1 IQRAC
6 VSDEEAT
13 MKVTVTFGQTGV
25 VVPCK
30 EGWTVRDLIQQ
41 ATQRYRKLLE
51 QEGDFLVRTHHV
63 EYCDG
68 GILDPDDILS
78 DLVED
83 KDKVLQ
89 KWPYGD
95 QGKRVY
101 VCDMGRQGSI
111 KKNKI
116 ITRGVGR
123 SQSSFFDPKLM
134 AVYEEQEAQQ
144 RGEANS
150 NLAPSPELYQ
160 SELSVFQPIEGGE
173 IEVNSSALKSNTP
186 LLVRSSS
193 DSALS
198 PQPPEP
204 EPSPSEDTAVM
215 AASPAVERP
224 AGVERAQGKHTFSGR
239 CYFILTRT
247 VEILGE
253 DSPLGIHVV
262 PYSSSLS
269 GRSLGLYIRGVEEES
284 RSRKEGLFQED
295 ECIVKIN
302 HTDLMD
308 KTFSQAQELFRQAM
322 RSPMVRL
329 EVVPSSNRERYEKCL
344 IGQLFGTSAGPDSS
358 PRITKTKEPPPPVKA
373 KPVFK
378 PSEMRFAEE
387 AAPTEAVTPK
397 GRSESPLLKKSPG
410 LSSLVA
416 SKRGGRRL
424 RIDLK
429 KGSEGLGFTV
439 VTRDSSVH
447 GPGPIL
453 VKNILPRGAA
463 VKDGRLQ
470 SGDRILEVNGVDIT
484 GVGQEE
490 LVCMLRST
498 RQGESVSLVVL
509 RQEDMFLP
517 REMKDE
523 VSRVAPF
530 VSENGKEQLMF
541 EVPLNDTGSAGLGI
555 SLKGNKSRE
564 TGEDLGIFIKS
575 IIHGGAAY
583 KDGRLHVNDQLV
595 AVNGESLLGRSN
607 HVAMET
613 LRRSMSQ
620 EGNVRGTIQLVVLRA
635 PKDQHGASPN
645 RSFDSS
651 SGQTGLVSQ
660 TNGPIHPH
668 MVNNSLYASNGEES
682 PYLFLDDSKNSG
694 PPVPLIVHHRLT
706 GFLILSFSDQWELFS
721 HGRRRGRGAVRTRNR
736 VQQLYPA
743 LLSTGKGKLSHLYP
757 GTAPVSLPGPKPAS
771 VPARQSLQKHG
782 PGYDSEPAAHWWGD
796 FSLCLLRMVAACIFS
811 SRNANI
817 PSDAWLLHRQH
828 APQSH
833 TQTDHMH
840 CTLYNHTHTLTA
852 TVADEGNVGSLVVN
866 TAAPSTP
873 IELGP
878 TLGLKKSSSLESLQT
893 AMSEV
898 SRKNE
903 FLPFHRP
910 RQNMVR
916 GRGCNESFRAA
927 IDKSYDGPP
936 EDDDDDG
943 SEPSSGRDTPA
954 SSSSRQ
960 GAGDRTEEKGKKDK
974 KKKAKTKKKEKNK
987 GKGKEKEKKKAE
999 EPEET
1004 EKKSKKIGFGLLRFG
1019 KKKEEKKEAKAA
1031 LQRQKSDI
1039 LSDHELERMK
1049 DERERI
1055 EAAHPELRDQRPRDQ
1070 QGGGGGSTYPDV
1082 EDDDADP
1089 NYARIQSFRDRDIGS
1104 MPQPLSQAPPYSTIQ
1119 HAHART
1125 PSPQSPSAF
1134 PGHGSHGNDPGAI
1147 PDDDHIDRLYAK
1159 VNKPKA
1165 AGTASP
1171 PVSAT
1176 ANDSVDRIQQLRRE
1190 YQQARRE
1197 GMVPPYEE
1205 LDPRRRGHEND
1216 AHRQMPGRATDHRSA
1231 PRYEEVE
1238 RQYAS
1243 LPRRGPLDPADYPMQ
1258 PWSGHYPGPPQV
1270 PQGYPQSPSY
1280 PNPNSQSGLPYSGYP
1295 PGQPYSR
1302 SGDPRGIDP
1311 GYYPH
1316 PSSQQR
1322 GPLRQDVPPSPT
1334 PPLRGLRYDTMTRGM
1349 GGGAYRHLVEP
1360 SPDQY
1365 GYTAEGRK
1373 TATATP
1379 NQPKTEECH
1388 DCSCVDQSGPEMK
1401 LSRMLTAFCVVQLLC
1416 CQCSYE
1422 IELRPLNGV
1431 I

>member
-1 IQRAC
+1 MMPERLHPSLQSSA
-6 VSDEEAT
+6 
-13 MKVTVTFGQTGV
+13 KVTVTFGQTGV

-30 EGWTVRDLIQQ
+30 EGWTVRDLILQ

-83 KDKVLQ
+83 KDK
-89 KWPYGD
+89 
-95 QGKRVY
+95 
-101 VCDMGRQGSI
+101 
-111 KKNKI
+111 
-116 ITRGVGR
+116 
-123 SQSSFFDPKLM
+123 LM

-144 RGEANS
+144 RGVANTS
-150 NLAPSPELYQ
+150 LAPSPDLYQ
-160 SELSVFQPIEGGE
+160 SELSVFQPIAGGE
-173 IEVNSSALKSNTP
+173 IEVNSSVLKSNTP

-193 DSALS
+193 DSALG
-198 PQPPEP
+198 PQPSETD
-204 EPSPSEDTAVM
+204 PSLNEDTAVM

-224 AGVERAQGKHTFSGR
+224 AGVDRSQGKHAFSGS
-239 CYFILTRT
+239 LTRT

-302 HTDLMD
+302 NTDLMD
-308 KTFSQAQELFRQAM
+308 KTFSKAQEVFRQAM
-322 RSPMVRL
+322 RTPVVRL
-329 EVVPSSNRERYEKCL
+329 EVVPSSNRECYEKSL
-344 IGQLFGTSAGPDSS
+344 IGQLFGNSAGPDSS
-358 PRITKTKEPPPPVKA
+358 PRTAKTKEPPPPVKA

-378 PSEMRFAEE
+378 PSENLATRLAEE
-387 AAPTEAVTPK
+387 AATMEAATPK
-397 GRSESPLLKKSPG
+397 GRSESPLLKKSPA

-416 SKRGGRRL
+416 NKRGGRRL

-498 RQGESVSLVVL
+498 RQGESVCLVVL
-509 RQEDMFLP
+509 RPEDMFLP

-523 VSRVAPF
+523 LSRVPGF

-564 TGEDLGIFIKS
+564 TGEDMGIFIKS

-583 KDGRLHVNDQLV
+583 KDGRLRVNDQLV

-635 PKDQHGASPN
+635 PKDQHGVSPN

-651 SGQTGLVSQ
+651 SGLSGLMSPVNGQTD
-660 TNGPIHPH
+660 GPVHPPI
-668 MVNNSLYASNGEES
+668 VNNSLYASNVTNGSYSHRDEEDEGE
-682 PYLFLDDSKNSG
+682 
-694 PPVPLIVHHRLT
+694 
-706 GFLILSFSDQWELFS
+706 
-721 HGRRRGRGAVRTRNR
+721 
-736 VQQLYPA
+736 LYGHE
-743 LLSTGKGKLSHLYP
+743 T
-757 GTAPVSLPGPKPAS
+757 
-771 VPARQSLQKHG
+771 
-782 PGYDSEPAAHWWGD
+782 E
-796 FSLCLLRMVAACIFS
+796 FS
-811 SRNANI
+811 SSA
-817 PSDAWLLHRQH
+817 QH
-828 APQSH
+828 SYLQERENPHTSSPAQPQSPAQGQNQRQFQH
-833 TQTDHMH
+833 VKASKSMDLGTTQNQQH
-840 CTLYNHTHTLTA
+840 
-852 TVADEGNVGSLVVN
+852 TVADESNIGSLVRN

-873 IELGP
+873 VELGP

-898 SRKNE
+898 NRKNE

-960 GAGDRTEEKGKKDK
+960 GAGDRIEEKGKKDK

-1004 EKKSKKIGFGLLRFG
+1004 EKKSKKKGFGLLRFG

-1031 LQRQKSDI
+1031 LQRQKSDL

-1055 EAAHPELRDQRPRDQ
+1055 EAGHPELREHRSRD
-1070 QGGGGGSTYPDV
+1070 GGGGSAYPDV

-1089 NYARIQSFRDRDIGS
+1089 NYARIQSFRDRDMGS
-1104 MPQPLSQAPPYSTIQ
+1104 MPQPPSQSPPYSTIQ

-1125 PSPQSPSAF
+1125 PSPQGPSAF
-1134 PGHGSHGNDPGAI
+1134 PGHGNHGNEPVAI
-1147 PDDDHIDRLYAK
+1147 PDDDPLDRLYAK
-1159 VNKPKA
+1159 VNKPRG
-1165 AGTASP
+1165 AGATSP

-1176 ANDSVDRIQQLRRE
+1176 ATESVDRIQQLRRE

-1216 AHRQMPGRATDHRSA
+1216 THRMPGRGTDHRLA

-1243 LPRRGPLDPADYPMQ
+1243 LPRRGPLDPSDYPIQ
-1258 PWSGHYPGPPQV
+1258 PWSGHYPGPPQA

-1280 PNPNSQSGLPYSGYP
+1280 ANPNSQSGPPYSGYP
-1295 PGQPYSR
+1295 PGQPYAR
-1302 SGDPRGIDP
+1302 PGDHRGVDP

-1334 PPLRGLRYDTMTRGM
+1334 PPLRGLRYDTMTRGT
-1349 GGGAYRHLVEP
+1349 GGGGYRHLVDP

-1365 GYTAEGRK
+1365 GYTGEGGRQQQQHQTNPRQK
-1373 TATATP
+1373 NAMTAA
-1379 NQPKTEECH
+1379 
-1388 DCSCVDQSGPEMK
+1388 V
-1401 LSRMLTAFCVVQLLC
+1401 
-1416 CQCSYE
+1416 
-1422 IELRPLNGV
+1422 
-1431 I
+1431 

>member
-1 IQRAC
+1 
-6 VSDEEAT
+6 

-83 KDKVLQ
+83 KDK
-89 KWPYGD
+89 
-95 QGKRVY
+95 
-101 VCDMGRQGSI
+101 
-111 KKNKI
+111 
-116 ITRGVGR
+116 
-123 SQSSFFDPKLM
+123 LM

-144 RGEANS
+144 RGVANTS
-150 NLAPSPELYQ
+150 LAPSPDLYQ
-160 SELSVFQPIEGGE
+160 SELSVFQPITGGE

-193 DSALS
+193 DSALG
-198 PQPPEP
+198 PQPTET
-204 EPSPSEDTAVM
+204 EPSLNEDTAVM
-215 AASPAVERP
+215 AASPAVARP
-224 AGVERAQGKHTFSGR
+224 AGVDLTQIKHTFAGS
-239 CYFILTRT
+239 LTRT
-247 VEILGE
+247 VEIVGE

-262 PYSSSLS
+262 PYCSSLS
-269 GRSLGLYIRGVEEES
+269 GRALGLYIRGVEEES

-295 ECIVKIN
+295 ECIVMIN
-302 HTDLMD
+302 NTDLMD
-308 KTFSQAQELFRQAM
+308 KTFSQAQEVFRQAM
-322 RSPMVRL
+322 RSPLVRL
-329 EVVPSSNRERYEKCL
+329 EVVPSSNRERYEKSL
-344 IGQLFGTSAGPDSS
+344 IGQLFGNVAGPDSS
-358 PRITKTKEPPPPVKA
+358 PRVAKSKEPPPPVKA

-378 PSEMRFAEE
+378 PSENPATRLAEDAVSVE
-387 AAPTEAVTPK
+387 AAASTPK

-416 SKRGGRRL
+416 NKRGGRRL

-498 RQGESVSLVVL
+498 RQGESVCLVVL

-523 VSRVAPF
+523 VPRGPVF

-541 EVPLNDTGSAGLGI
+541 EVPLNDSGSAGLGI

-583 KDGRLHVNDQLV
+583 KDGRLRVNDQLV
-595 AVNGESLLGRSN
+595 AVNGESLVGCSN

-620 EGNVRGTIQLVVLRA
+620 EGNVRGMIQLVVLRIL
-635 PKDQHGASPN
+635 KDQHGVSPN
-645 RSFDSS
+645 RSFDGSS
-651 SGQTGLVSQ
+651 GLSGMGSPVNGQTGLVGQ
-660 TNGPIHPH
+660 TNGPMHPP
-668 MVNNSLYASNGEES
+668 MVNNNLYAFNVTNGSYSHMDEEE
-682 PYLFLDDSKNSG
+682 DG
-694 PPVPLIVHHRLT
+694 
-706 GFLILSFSDQWELFS
+706 ELYG
-721 HGRRRGRGAVRTRNR
+721 HEA
-736 VQQLYPA
+736 
-743 LLSTGKGKLSHLYP
+743 
-757 GTAPVSLPGPKPAS
+757 
-771 VPARQSLQKHG
+771 
-782 PGYDSEPAAHWWGD
+782 D
-796 FSLCLLRMVAACIFS
+796 FSS
-811 SRNANI
+811 ST
-817 PSDAWLLHRQH
+817 QH
-828 APQSH
+828 SYLQERETSHTSNPAQPQSP
-833 TQTDHMH
+833 TQSQSQNQRQFQHVKASKSMDLGTTQNQQH
-840 CTLYNHTHTLTA
+840 
-852 TVADEGNVGSLVVN
+852 TVADESNVGSLAGT

-873 IELGP
+873 VELGP

-898 SRKNE
+898 NRKNE

-927 IDKSYDGPP
+927 IDKSYDGPA

-943 SEPSSGRDTPA
+943 SELSSGRDTPA
-954 SSSSRQ
+954 SNSSRQ
-960 GAGDRTEEKGKKDK
+960 GAGDRSEEKGKKDK

-987 GKGKEKEKKKAE
+987 GKAKEKEKEKEKKKTE

-1031 LQRQKSDI
+1031 LQRQKSEI

-1055 EAAHPELRDQRPRDQ
+1055 EAGHPELRDVRQ
-1070 QGGGGGSTYPDV
+1070 QVGSGGGGQAYPDV

-1089 NYARIQSFRDRDIGS
+1089 NYARIQSFRDRNMPS
-1104 MPQPLSQAPPYSTIQ
+1104 MPQSPPYSTIQ

-1125 PSPQSPSAF
+1125 PSPQGPSAF
-1134 PGHGSHGNDPGAI
+1134 PGHANNPTAT
-1147 PDDDHIDRLYAK
+1147 PDDDPLDRLYAK
-1159 VNKPKA
+1159 VNKPRG
-1165 AGTASP
+1165 AGTISP
-1171 PVSAT
+1171 PVPAPP
-1176 ANDSVDRIQQLRRE
+1176 NDSIDRIQQLRRE

-1197 GMVPPYEE
+1197 GIVPPYEE

-1216 AHRQMPGRATDHRSA
+1216 THRMQGRGTDHRMA

-1243 LPRRGPLDPADYPMQ
+1243 LPRRGPMDPADYPMQ
-1258 PWSGHYPGPPQV
+1258 PWSGHYPGPPQP

-1280 PNPNSQSGLPYSGYP
+1280 PNPNPQSGPSYSGYP
-1295 PGQPYSR
+1295 PGQPYAR
-1302 SGDPRGIDP
+1302 PGDPRGVDP

-1334 PPLRGLRYDTMTRGM
+1334 PPLRGLRYDTMTRGA
-1349 GGGAYRHLVEP
+1349 GGGAYRHHVDPGPE
-1360 SPDQY
+1360 QY
-1365 GYTAEGRK
+1365 GYPGEGGRQQQQHQTNPRQKNPMTA
-1373 TATATP
+1373 A
-1379 NQPKTEECH
+1379 
-1388 DCSCVDQSGPEMK
+1388 V
-1401 LSRMLTAFCVVQLLC
+1401 
-1416 CQCSYE
+1416 
-1422 IELRPLNGV
+1422 
-1431 I
+1431 

>member
-1 IQRAC
+1 M
-6 VSDEEAT
+6 

-30 EGWTVRDLIQQ
+30 EGWTVRDLILQ

-83 KDKVLQ
+83 KDK
-89 KWPYGD
+89 
-95 QGKRVY
+95 
-101 VCDMGRQGSI
+101 
-111 KKNKI
+111 
-116 ITRGVGR
+116 
-123 SQSSFFDPKLM
+123 LM

-144 RGEANS
+144 RGVANTR
-150 NLAPSPELYQ
+150 LAPSPDLYQ
-160 SELSVFQPIEGGE
+160 SELSVFQPIAGGE
-173 IEVNSSALKSNTP
+173 IEVTSSALKSNTP

-193 DSALS
+193 ESALS
-198 PQPPEP
+198 PQPTET
-204 EPSPSEDTAVM
+204 EASLNKDAAGM

-224 AGVERAQGKHTFSGR
+224 AGVDRSQGKHTYNSS
-239 CYFILTRT
+239 LTRT

-253 DSPLGIHVV
+253 ESPLGIHVV

-269 GRSLGLYIRGVEEES
+269 GRSLGLFIRGVEEES

-295 ECIVKIN
+295 ECIVRIN
-302 HTDLMD
+302 STDLMD
-308 KTFSQAQELFRQAM
+308 KTFSQAQEVFRQAM
-322 RSPMVRL
+322 RSPVVRL
-329 EVVPSSNRERYEKCL
+329 EVVPAANRERYEKSL
-344 IGQLFGTSAGPDSS
+344 IGQLFGSSAGPDSS

-378 PSEMRFAEE
+378 PSENPALRLAEE
-387 AAPTEAVTPK
+387 ASSAEVSVSTPK
-397 GRSESPLLKKSPG
+397 GRSESPLLKKSPA
-410 LSSLVA
+410 LSSLVTN
-416 SKRGGRRL
+416 KKGGRRL

-453 VKNILPRGAA
+453 VKNILARGAA

-498 RQGESVSLVVL
+498 RQGESVCLVVL

-517 REMKDE
+517 REMKEDL
-523 VSRVAPF
+523 SRVTGF
-530 VSENGKEQLMF
+530 VSESGKEQLMF

-583 KDGRLHVNDQLV
+583 KDGRLRVNDQMV

-635 PKDQHGASPN
+635 QKDQHGASPN
-645 RSFDSS
+645 RSFDGS
-651 SGQTGLVSQ
+651 SGVSGLVGPVNGQ
-660 TNGPIHPH
+660 TNGPMPSH
-668 MVNNSLYASNGEES
+668 MVNNSLYASNVTNGSYSYMDEEEEGE
-682 PYLFLDDSKNSG
+682 
-694 PPVPLIVHHRLT
+694 
-706 GFLILSFSDQWELFS
+706 
-721 HGRRRGRGAVRTRNR
+721 
-736 VQQLYPA
+736 LYGHE
-743 LLSTGKGKLSHLYP
+743 T
-757 GTAPVSLPGPKPAS
+757 
-771 VPARQSLQKHG
+771 
-782 PGYDSEPAAHWWGD
+782 E
-796 FSLCLLRMVAACIFS
+796 FS
-811 SRNANI
+811 SSN
-817 PSDAWLLHRQH
+817 QH
-828 APQSH
+828 SYLQERDNSHTSSPAQPQSAAQNQH
-833 TQTDHMH
+833 QRQFQHVKASKSMDLGTTQNQQH
-840 CTLYNHTHTLTA
+840 
-852 TVADEGNVGSLVVN
+852 TVADESNVGSLVGN
-866 TAAPSTP
+866 TAAPLPP

-898 SRKNE
+898 NRKNE
-903 FLPFHRP
+903 LLPFHRP
-910 RQNMVR
+910 RPNMVR

-943 SEPSSGRDTPA
+943 SELSSGRDTPA

-960 GAGDRTEEKGKKDK
+960 GVGDRIEDKGKKDK
-974 KKKAKTKKKEKNK
+974 KKKPKTKKKEKNNK
-987 GKGKEKEKKKAE
+987 GKAKEKEKKKAE

-1004 EKKSKKIGFGLLRFG
+1004 EKKSKKIGFSLLRFG

-1031 LQRQKSDI
+1031 LQRQKSDV
-1039 LSDHELERMK
+1039 LSDHEFERIR

-1055 EAAHPELRDQRPRDQ
+1055 EAGHPELREQRANNQ
-1070 QGGGGGSTYPDV
+1070 QSGGGGGSAYPDV

-1089 NYARIQSFRDRDIGS
+1089 NYARIQSFRDRDMAA
-1104 MPQPLSQAPPYSTIQ
+1104 MPQPPSQSPAYGAVQ
-1119 HAHART
+1119 HGHAGT
-1125 PSPQSPSAF
+1125 PSPQGPPAF
-1134 PGHGSHGNDPGAI
+1134 TGHGNHANDPGGM
-1147 PDDDHIDRLYAK
+1147 PDDDPLDRLYAK
-1159 VNKPKA
+1159 VNKPRGA
-1165 AGTASP
+1165 VTTSP

-1205 LDPRRRGHEND
+1205 LDPRRRAHENE
-1216 AHRQMPGRATDHRSA
+1216 AHRMPGRGTDHRLA

-1258 PWSGHYPGPPQV
+1258 PWSGHYPGPPQG

-1280 PNPNSQSGLPYSGYP
+1280 PNPNPQPAPSYSGYP
-1295 PGQPYSR
+1295 PGQPYAR
-1302 SGDPRGIDP
+1302 PGDPRAIDP

-1334 PPLRGLRYDTMTRGM
+1334 PPLRGMRYDTMTRGTA
-1349 GGGAYRHLVEP
+1349 GGGYRHLVDP
-1360 SPDQY
+1360 SSDQY
-1365 GYTAEGRK
+1365 GYTGEGGRQQHQTNPRQK
-1373 TATATP
+1373 NAMTAA
-1379 NQPKTEECH
+1379 
-1388 DCSCVDQSGPEMK
+1388 V
-1401 LSRMLTAFCVVQLLC
+1401 
-1416 CQCSYE
+1416 
-1422 IELRPLNGV
+1422 
-1431 I
+1431 

>member
-1 IQRAC
+1 
-6 VSDEEAT
+6 

-83 KDKVLQ
+83 KDK
-89 KWPYGD
+89 
-95 QGKRVY
+95 
-101 VCDMGRQGSI
+101 
-111 KKNKI
+111 
-116 ITRGVGR
+116 
-123 SQSSFFDPKLM
+123 LM

-144 RGEANS
+144 RGAANTS
-150 NLAPSPELYQ
+150 LTPSPDLYQ
-160 SELSVFQPIEGGE
+160 SELSVFQPIAGGE

-198 PQPPEP
+198 PQPTDP
-204 EPSPSEDTAVM
+204 EPSFNEDSAMM

-224 AGVERAQGKHTFSGR
+224 AGVERPQGKHTFTDS
-239 CYFILTRT
+239 LTRI
-247 VEILGE
+247 VEIIGE

-284 RSRKEGLFQED
+284 RSRKEGLFQEE

-302 HTDLMD
+302 NTDLMD
-308 KTFSQAQELFRQAM
+308 KTFSQSQEVFRQAM
-322 RSPMVRL
+322 RSPVVSL
-329 EVVPSSNRERYEKCL
+329 EVVPTSNRERYEKSL
-344 IGQLFGTSAGPDSS
+344 IGQLFGNSAGPDSS
-358 PRITKTKEPPPPVKA
+358 PRVAKTKEPPPPVKA

-378 PSEMRFAEE
+378 PPESASPRLADE
-387 AAPTEAVTPK
+387 AAMLEANMPK
-397 GRSESPLLKKSPG
+397 GRSDSPLFKKSPA
-410 LSSLVA
+410 LSSLVTN
-416 SKRGGRRL
+416 KRGGRRL

-498 RQGESVSLVVL
+498 RQGESVCLVVL

-517 REMKDE
+517 REMRDE
-523 VSRVAPF
+523 VSRMPGF
-530 VSENGKEQLMF
+530 VPENGKEQLMF
-541 EVPLNDTGSAGLGI
+541 EVPLNDSGSAGLGI

-583 KDGRLHVNDQLV
+583 KDGRLCVNDQLV

-635 PKDQHGASPN
+635 VKDQHGASPN

-651 SGQTGLVSQ
+651 SGLPGLGSPENGPSGMLSH
-660 TNGPIHPH
+660 TNGHVNPP
-668 MVNNSLYASNGEES
+668 MMNNSLYASSVTNGSYSHMDEDEDGELYGHEPEYS
-682 PYLFLDDSKNSG
+682 SSIQHSYLQERENSHNSCTAQPQFPTQSQNQNQRQFQHVKASKSMD
-694 PPVPLIVHHRLT
+694 L
-706 GFLILSFSDQWELFS
+706 
-721 HGRRRGRGAVRTRNR
+721 
-736 VQQLYPA
+736 
-743 LLSTGKGKLSHLYP
+743 
-757 GTAPVSLPGPKPAS
+757 
-771 VPARQSLQKHG
+771 
-782 PGYDSEPAAHWWGD
+782 
-796 FSLCLLRMVAACIFS
+796 
-811 SRNANI
+811 
-817 PSDAWLLHRQH
+817 
-828 APQSH
+828 
-833 TQTDHMH
+833 
-840 CTLYNHTHTLTA
+840 
-852 TVADEGNVGSLVVN
+852 VADESNVGALAGSP
-866 TAAPSTP
+866 AAPSTP
-873 IELGP
+873 VELGP

-893 AMSEV
+893 AMEV
-898 SRKNE
+898 NKKNDY
-903 FLPFHRP
+903 LPFHRP

-927 IDKSYDGPP
+927 IDKSYDGPA
-936 EDDDDDG
+936 EDDDDDD
-943 SEPSSGRDTPA
+943 SEQSSGRDTPA
-954 SSSSRQ
+954 SGSSRQ
-960 GAGDRTEEKGKKDK
+960 GVGDRAEEKGKKDK
-974 KKKAKTKKKEKNK
+974 KKKAKTKKKEKSK
-987 GKGKEKEKKKAE
+987 GKGKEKEKEKKKAV

-1019 KKKEEKKEAKAA
+1019 KKKDEKKETKAA

-1039 LSDHELERMK
+1039 LSDREFERMK
-1049 DERERI
+1049 EERERI
-1055 EAAHPELRDQRPRDQ
+1055 EAGHPELREPRSKDQHLGS
-1070 QGGGGGSTYPDV
+1070 GGMSFPDV

-1089 NYARIQSFRDRDIGS
+1089 NYARIQTFRDRDVGS
-1104 MPQPLSQAPPYSTIQ
+1104 VPQPLSQSPPYSTIQ
-1119 HAHART
+1119 HAYART
-1125 PSPQSPSAF
+1125 PSPQGPAAF
-1134 PGHGSHGNDPGAI
+1134 AGHGTHGNNPGAV

-1159 VNKPKA
+1159 VNKQRG
-1165 AGTASP
+1165 GTASP
-1171 PVSAT
+1171 PVSAS

-1216 AHRQMPGRATDHRSA
+1216 AHRMPGRGPDPRLA

-1243 LPRRGPLDPADYPMQ
+1243 LPRRGPLDPADHPMQ
-1258 PWSGHYPGPPQV
+1258 PWSGHYPAAPQA
-1270 PQGYPQSPSY
+1270 PQAYPQSPSY
-1280 PNPNSQSGLPYSGYP
+1280 PNPNSGPPYSGYTS
-1295 PGQPYSR
+1295 GQQYARPV
-1302 SGDPRGIDP
+1302 DPRGMDP

-1322 GPLRQDVPPSPT
+1322 GPLRQDVPPSPI
-1334 PPLRGLRYDTMTRGM
+1334 PPLRGLRYDTMTHGS
-1349 GGGAYRHLVEP
+1349 GGGGYR
-1360 SPDQY
+1360 
-1365 GYTAEGRK
+1365 
-1373 TATATP
+1373 
-1379 NQPKTEECH
+1379 
-1388 DCSCVDQSGPEMK
+1388 
-1401 LSRMLTAFCVVQLLC
+1401 
-1416 CQCSYE
+1416 
-1422 IELRPLNGV
+1422 
-1431 I
+1431 

>member
-1 IQRAC
+1 
-6 VSDEEAT
+6 

-83 KDKVLQ
+83 KDK
-89 KWPYGD
+89 
-95 QGKRVY
+95 
-101 VCDMGRQGSI
+101 
-111 KKNKI
+111 
-116 ITRGVGR
+116 
-123 SQSSFFDPKLM
+123 LM

-144 RGEANS
+144 RGVAS
-150 NLAPSPELYQ
+150 TRLAPSPDLYQ
-160 SELSVFQPIEGGE
+160 SELSVFQPIAGGE

-198 PQPPEP
+198 PQPTET
-204 EPSPSEDTAVM
+204 EHSLNEDTAGM
-215 AASPAVERP
+215 TASPAAAAVERP
-224 AGVERAQGKHTFSGR
+224 AGVDRPQGKHTFSGS
-239 CYFILTRT
+239 LTRT
-247 VEILGE
+247 VELLGE

-295 ECIVKIN
+295 ECIVMIN
-302 HTDLMD
+302 NTDLMD
-308 KTFSQAQELFRQAM
+308 KTFSQAQEVFRQAM
-322 RSPMVRL
+322 RSPIVRL
-329 EVVPSSNRERYEKCL
+329 DVVPSCNRERYEKSL
-344 IGQLFGTSAGPDSS
+344 IGQLFGNSAGPDSS

-378 PSEMRFAEE
+378 PSENPTMRLAEE
-387 AAPTEAVTPK
+387 AATVEATVSTPK
-397 GRSESPLLKKSPG
+397 GRSESPLHKKSPA
-410 LSSLVA
+410 LSSLVTNK
-416 SKRGGRRL
+416 SGGRRL

-429 KGSEGLGFTV
+429 KGPEGLGFTV
-439 VTRDSSVH
+439 VTRDASVH

-453 VKNILPRGAA
+453 VKNILARGAA

-498 RQGESVSLVVL
+498 RQGESVCLVVL
-509 RQEDMFLP
+509 RQEDMCLP

-523 VSRVAPF
+523 ISRVTGF
-530 VSENGKEQLMF
+530 VPENGKEQLMF

-583 KDGRLHVNDQLV
+583 KDGRLCVNDQMV

-635 PKDQHGASPN
+635 QKDQHGVSPN

-651 SGQTGLVSQ
+651 SGLSGLVGPVNGQ
-660 TNGPIHPH
+660 TNGSHSP
-668 MVNNSLYASNGEES
+668 MVNNVLYTSNVTNGSYSYMDEEEEGELYGHETEFSSTNQHSYLQERENTHTSSLAQPQS
-682 PYLFLDDSKNSG
+682 PTQNQ
-694 PPVPLIVHHRLT
+694 
-706 GFLILSFSDQWELFS
+706 DQWQFQHVKASKSMDL
-721 HGRRRGRGAVRTRNR
+721 GTTQN
-736 VQQLYPA
+736 QQ
-743 LLSTGKGKLSHLYP
+743 H
-757 GTAPVSLPGPKPAS
+757 
-771 VPARQSLQKHG
+771 
-782 PGYDSEPAAHWWGD
+782 
-796 FSLCLLRMVAACIFS
+796 
-811 SRNANI
+811 
-817 PSDAWLLHRQH
+817 
-828 APQSH
+828 
-833 TQTDHMH
+833 
-840 CTLYNHTHTLTA
+840 
-852 TVADEGNVGSLVVN
+852 TVADESNVRSLVGN

-873 IELGP
+873 VELGP

-898 SRKNE
+898 NRKNE
-903 FLPFHRP
+903 LLPFHRP
-910 RQNMVR
+910 RPNMVR

-943 SEPSSGRDTPA
+943 SEQSSGRDTPA

-960 GAGDRTEEKGKKDK
+960 GVEDRTEEKGKKDK
-974 KKKAKTKKKEKNK
+974 KKKPKTKKKEKNK
-987 GKGKEKEKKKAE
+987 GKIKEKGKKKAE
-999 EPEET
+999 EPEDT
-1004 EKKSKKIGFGLLRFG
+1004 EKKSKKIGFGLL
-1019 KKKEEKKEAKAA
+1019 
-1031 LQRQKSDI
+1031 
-1039 LSDHELERMK
+1039 
-1049 DERERI
+1049 
-1055 EAAHPELRDQRPRDQ
+1055 
-1070 QGGGGGSTYPDV
+1070 
-1082 EDDDADP
+1082 
-1089 NYARIQSFRDRDIGS
+1089 
-1104 MPQPLSQAPPYSTIQ
+1104 
-1119 HAHART
+1119 
-1125 PSPQSPSAF
+1125 
-1134 PGHGSHGNDPGAI
+1134 
-1147 PDDDHIDRLYAK
+1147 
-1159 VNKPKA
+1159 
-1165 AGTASP
+1165 
-1171 PVSAT
+1171 
-1176 ANDSVDRIQQLRRE
+1176 SVDRIQQLRRE

-1197 GMVPPYEE
+1197 GIVPPYEE

-1216 AHRQMPGRATDHRSA
+1216 AHRMPGRGTDHRLA

-1258 PWSGHYPGPPQV
+1258 HWSGHYPGPPQA

-1280 PNPNSQSGLPYSGYP
+1280 PNPNSQSAQSYSSYP
-1295 PGQPYSR
+1295 PGQPYAR
-1302 SGDPRGIDP
+1302 PGDPRSVDP

-1334 PPLRGLRYDTMTRGM
+1334 PPLRGLRYDTLTRGTR
-1349 GGGAYRHLVEP
+1349 GGGYRHLVDP

-1365 GYTAEGRK
+1365 GYTGEGGRQQQQHQTNPRQK
-1373 TATATP
+1373 NAMTAA
-1379 NQPKTEECH
+1379 
-1388 DCSCVDQSGPEMK
+1388 V
-1401 LSRMLTAFCVVQLLC
+1401 
-1416 CQCSYE
+1416 
-1422 IELRPLNGV
+1422 
-1431 I
+1431 

>member
-1 IQRAC
+1 
-6 VSDEEAT
+6 

-83 KDKVLQ
+83 KDK
-89 KWPYGD
+89 
-95 QGKRVY
+95 
-101 VCDMGRQGSI
+101 
-111 KKNKI
+111 
-116 ITRGVGR
+116 
-123 SQSSFFDPKLM
+123 LM

-144 RGEANS
+144 RGVANTR
-150 NLAPSPELYQ
+150 LAPSPDLYQ
-160 SELSVFQPIEGGE
+160 SELAVFQPIAGGE

-198 PQPPEP
+198 PQPTET
-204 EPSPSEDTAVM
+204 EPSLNEDTAGM

-224 AGVERAQGKHTFSGR
+224 AGVDRPQGKHTFNGS
-239 CYFILTRT
+239 LTRT

-284 RSRKEGLFQED
+284 RSRKEGLFEED
-295 ECIVKIN
+295 ECIVMIN
-302 HTDLMD
+302 NTDLMD
-308 KTFSQAQELFRQAM
+308 KTFSQAQEVFRQAM
-322 RSPMVRL
+322 RSPVVRL
-329 EVVPSSNRERYEKCL
+329 EVVPSSNRERFEKSL
-344 IGQLFGTSAGPDSS
+344 IGQLFVNSAGPDSS
-358 PRITKTKEPPPPVKA
+358 PRIAKTKEPPPPVKA

-378 PSEMRFAEE
+378 PSENPALRLADE
-387 AAPTEAVTPK
+387 AAAMEAAVSTPK
-397 GRSESPLLKKSPG
+397 GRSESPLLKKSPA
-410 LSSLVA
+410 LSSLVTN
-416 SKRGGRRL
+416 KRGGRRL

-447 GPGPIL
+447 GHGPIL
-453 VKNILPRGAA
+453 VKNILARGAA

-470 SGDRILEVNGVDIT
+470 SGDRILEVNGVDIK

-498 RQGESVSLVVL
+498 RQGESVCLVVL

-523 VSRVAPF
+523 LYRVTGF
-530 VSENGKEQLMF
+530 VPENGKEQLMY

-583 KDGRLHVNDQLV
+583 KDGRLRVNDQMV

-620 EGNVRGTIQLVVLRA
+620 EGNVRGTIQLVVMRTL
-635 PKDQHGASPN
+635 KDQHGVSPN

-651 SGQTGLVSQ
+651 SGLSGPVGPVNGQ
-660 TNGPIHPH
+660 TNGSIHSP
-668 MVNNSLYASNGEES
+668 MVNNTLYASNVTNGSYSYMDEDEEAELYGHEAEFS
-682 PYLFLDDSKNSG
+682 GSTQHSYLHERENCHTAQPQCPAQNQNQRQFQHVKASKSMDLGTTQN
-694 PPVPLIVHHRLT
+694 
-706 GFLILSFSDQWELFS
+706 
-721 HGRRRGRGAVRTRNR
+721 
-736 VQQLYPA
+736 QQ
-743 LLSTGKGKLSHLYP
+743 H
-757 GTAPVSLPGPKPAS
+757 
-771 VPARQSLQKHG
+771 
-782 PGYDSEPAAHWWGD
+782 
-796 FSLCLLRMVAACIFS
+796 
-811 SRNANI
+811 
-817 PSDAWLLHRQH
+817 
-828 APQSH
+828 
-833 TQTDHMH
+833 
-840 CTLYNHTHTLTA
+840 
-852 TVADEGNVGSLVVN
+852 TVADESNVGSLVGN
-866 TAAPSTP
+866 TAAPSP
-873 IELGP
+873 LVELGP

-898 SRKNE
+898 NRKNE
-903 FLPFHRP
+903 LLPFHRP
-910 RQNMVR
+910 RPNMVR

-943 SEPSSGRDTPA
+943 SEASSGRDTPA

-960 GAGDRTEEKGKKDK
+960 GAGERIEEKGKKDK
-974 KKKAKTKKKEKNK
+974 KKKPKTKKKEKNK
-987 GKGKEKEKKKAE
+987 GKGKEKEKEKKKTE
-999 EPEET
+999 EPEEM

-1031 LQRQKSDI
+1031 LQRQKSDV
-1039 LSDHELERMK
+1039 LSDHEFERMK

-1055 EAAHPELRDQRPRDQ
+1055 EAGHPELRDHRPRDQ
-1070 QGGGGGSTYPDV
+1070 QGGGGGGSAYPDV
-1082 EDDDADP
+1082 EDDDTDP
-1089 NYARIQSFRDRDIGS
+1089 NYARIQSFRDRDVGS
-1104 MPQPLSQAPPYSTIQ
+1104 MPQPQPQPQPPPQSPPYSTIQ
-1119 HAHART
+1119 HA
-1125 PSPQSPSAF
+1125 PSPQGPSAF
-1134 PGHGSHGNDPGAI
+1134 PGHGNHGSDPGAI
-1147 PDDDHIDRLYAK
+1147 PDEDPLDRLYAK
-1159 VNKPKA
+1159 VNKPRG
-1165 AGTASP
+1165 AGTTSP
-1171 PVSAT
+1171 PISAT

-1197 GMVPPYEE
+1197 GIVPPYEE
-1205 LDPRRRGHEND
+1205 LDPRRRGHESD
-1216 AHRQMPGRATDHRSA
+1216 AHRMPGRATDHRLA

-1280 PNPNSQSGLPYSGYP
+1280 PNPNSQSAPSYPNPNSQSAPSYPNPNSQSAPSYPNPNSQSAPSYPNPNSQSAPSYPNPNSQSSPSYPNPNSQSAPSYPNPNSQSAPSYPNPNSQSAPSYSGYP
-1295 PGQPYSR
+1295 PGQPYAR
-1302 SGDPRGIDP
+1302 PVDPRGVDP

-1334 PPLRGLRYDTMTRGM
+1334 PPLRGLRYDTMTRSTA
-1349 GGGAYRHLVEP
+1349 GGGYR
-1360 SPDQY
+1360 
-1365 GYTAEGRK
+1365 
-1373 TATATP
+1373 
-1379 NQPKTEECH
+1379 
-1388 DCSCVDQSGPEMK
+1388 
-1401 LSRMLTAFCVVQLLC
+1401 
-1416 CQCSYE
+1416 
-1422 IELRPLNGV
+1422 
-1431 I
+1431 

>member
-1 IQRAC
+1 
-6 VSDEEAT
+6 
-13 MKVTVTFGQTGV
+13 MKVTVTFGPTGV

-83 KDKVLQ
+83 KDK
-89 KWPYGD
+89 
-95 QGKRVY
+95 
-101 VCDMGRQGSI
+101 
-111 KKNKI
+111 
-116 ITRGVGR
+116 
-123 SQSSFFDPKLM
+123 LM

-144 RGEANS
+144 RGVANTS
-150 NLAPSPELYQ
+150 LTPSPDLHQ
-160 SELSVFQPIEGGE
+160 AELSVFQPITGGE

-198 PQPPEP
+198 PQTTET
-204 EPSPSEDTAVM
+204 EPSFSEGNTGM
-215 AASPAVERP
+215 AAGPAVGRP
-224 AGVERAQGKHTFSGR
+224 AGVDRTQGKHTFNSG
-239 CYFILTRT
+239 LTRM

-262 PYSSSLS
+262 PYCSSLS
-269 GRSLGLYIRGVEEES
+269 GRSLGLFIRGVEEES
-284 RSRKEGLFQED
+284 RSKKEGLFQED

-302 HTDLMD
+302 NTDLMD
-308 KTFSQAQELFRQAM
+308 KTFSQAQDLFRLAM
-322 RSPMVRL
+322 RSPLVCL
-329 EVVPSSNRERYEKCL
+329 EVVPSSNRERYEKSL
-344 IGQLFGTSAGPDSS
+344 IGQLFGSSAGPNSS
-358 PRITKTKEPPPPVKA
+358 PHITKTKEPPPPVKA

-378 PSEMRFAEE
+378 SSANPTTALAEE
-387 AAPTEAVTPK
+387 PASQEGVTTPK
-397 GRSESPLLKKSPG
+397 GRSESPLLRKSPA
-410 LSSLVA
+410 LSHLVA
-416 SKRGGRRL
+416 SKKAGRRL
-424 RIDLK
+424 RISLK

-484 GVGQEE
+484 GVCQEE

-523 VSRVAPF
+523 VSRAPGI
-530 VSENGKEQLMF
+530 VLENGKEQLMF
-541 EVPLNDTGSAGLGI
+541 EVPLNDTGSAGLGV

-583 KDGRLHVNDQLV
+583 KDGRLHINDQLV

-607 HVAMET
+607 HAAMET

-635 PKDQHGASPN
+635 SKDQHEVSPN

-651 SGQTGLVSQ
+651 SGLLGVMSPLKGQTGLVSQ
-660 TNGPIHPH
+660 ADSIHPPLVANAIYAPSVTNGSYSH
-668 MVNNSLYASNGEES
+668 MEEEEEEGLCGHDTETSIFNQHSNLQEREHCRKS
-682 PYLFLDDSKNSG
+682 C
-694 PPVPLIVHHRLT
+694 
-706 GFLILSFSDQWELFS
+706 
-721 HGRRRGRGAVRTRNR
+721 
-736 VQQLYPA
+736 PA
-743 LLSTGKGKLSHLYP
+743 QP
-757 GTAPVSLPGPKPAS
+757 
-771 VPARQSLQKHG
+771 QSLSQNQNQ
-782 PGYDSEPAAHWWGD
+782 WQ
-796 FSLCLLRMVAACIFS
+796 V
-811 SRNANI
+811 
-817 PSDAWLLHRQH
+817 QH
-828 APQSH
+828 IKASKSMDLGTTQSQH
-833 TQTDHMH
+833 P
-840 CTLYNHTHTLTA
+840 N
-852 TVADEGNVGSLVVN
+852 VADESNVGSLDGD
-866 TAAPSTP
+866 TAATSTP
-873 IELGP
+873 VELGP

-898 SRKNE
+898 NRKSE
-903 FLPFHRP
+903 LLPFHRP
-910 RQNMVR
+910 RPNMVR

-927 IDKSYDGPP
+927 IDKSYDGPAE
-936 EDDDDDG
+936 EDDDEG

-960 GAGDRTEEKGKKDK
+960 GVGDQTEEKGKKDK
-974 KKKAKTKKKEKNK
+974 KKKAKYKKKEKSK
-987 GKGKEKEKKKAE
+987 VKVKEREKKKAE

-1019 KKKEEKKEAKAA
+1019 KKKEDKKDAKAA

-1049 DERERI
+1049 LERERI
-1055 EAAHPELRDQRPRDQ
+1055 EAGHPELRDQLARDQ
-1070 QGGGGGSTYPDV
+1070 QGVSGGPAYPDF

-1089 NYARIQSFRDRDIGS
+1089 NYARIQSFRDRDIS
-1104 MPQPLSQAPPYSTIQ
+1104 SVPQPLSQSPPYSTLQ
-1119 HAHART
+1119 PAYARS
-1125 PSPQSPSAF
+1125 PSPQGPSGY
-1134 PGHGSHGNDPGAI
+1134 PGHGMHVKEAGPIPEDDPL
-1147 PDDDHIDRLYAK
+1147 DRLYAK
-1159 VNKPKA
+1159 VNKQRGG
-1165 AGTASP
+1165 GTASP
-1171 PVSAT
+1171 PAPGPAPAPDNESM
-1176 ANDSVDRIQQLRRE
+1176 DRIQQLRRE

-1197 GMVPPYEE
+1197 GAVPPYDKI
-1205 LDPRRRGHEND
+1205 DPRRRGHEND
-1216 AHRQMPGRATDHRSA
+1216 PHRIPGRGTDLRMT

-1243 LPRRGPLDPADYPMQ
+1243 LPRRGPLDPAEYPVQ

-1270 PQGYPQSPSY
+1270 QGYPQSGPAYTS
-1280 PNPNSQSGLPYSGYP
+1280 YP
-1295 PGQPYSR
+1295 PGQPYPR
-1302 SGDPRGIDP
+1302 PGDPRAHDP

-1334 PPLRGLRYDTMTRGM
+1334 PPLRAARYDTMARGTV
-1349 GGGAYRHLVEP
+1349 GGGYR
-1360 SPDQY
+1360 
-1365 GYTAEGRK
+1365 
-1373 TATATP
+1373 
-1379 NQPKTEECH
+1379 
-1388 DCSCVDQSGPEMK
+1388 
-1401 LSRMLTAFCVVQLLC
+1401 
-1416 CQCSYE
+1416 
-1422 IELRPLNGV
+1422 
-1431 I
+1431 

>member
-1 IQRAC
+1 
-6 VSDEEAT
+6 

-83 KDKVLQ
+83 KDK
-89 KWPYGD
+89 
-95 QGKRVY
+95 
-101 VCDMGRQGSI
+101 
-111 KKNKI
+111 
-116 ITRGVGR
+116 
-123 SQSSFFDPKLM
+123 LM

-144 RGEANS
+144 RGVAS
-150 NLAPSPELYQ
+150 TRLAPSPDLYQ
-160 SELSVFQPIEGGE
+160 SELSVFQPIAGGE

-198 PQPPEP
+198 PQPTET
-204 EPSPSEDTAVM
+204 EHSLSEDTAGM
-215 AASPAVERP
+215 TASPAAAAVERP
-224 AGVERAQGKHTFSGR
+224 AGVDRPQGKHTFNGS
-239 CYFILTRT
+239 LTRT
-247 VEILGE
+247 VELLGE

-295 ECIVKIN
+295 ECIVMIN
-302 HTDLMD
+302 NTDLMD
-308 KTFSQAQELFRQAM
+308 KTFSQAQEVFRQAM
-322 RSPMVRL
+322 RSPVVRL
-329 EVVPSSNRERYEKCL
+329 DVVPSCHRERYEKSL
-344 IGQLFGTSAGPDSS
+344 IGQLFGNSAGPDSS
-358 PRITKTKEPPPPVKA
+358 PRIAKTKEPPPPVKA

-378 PSEMRFAEE
+378 PSENPTMRLAEE
-387 AAPTEAVTPK
+387 AATVEAAVSTPK
-397 GRSESPLLKKSPG
+397 GRSESPLHKKSPA
-410 LSSLVA
+410 LSSLVTNK
-416 SKRGGRRL
+416 SGGRRL

-429 KGSEGLGFTV
+429 KGPEGLGFTV
-439 VTRDSSVH
+439 VTRDASVH

-453 VKNILPRGAA
+453 VKNILARGAA

-498 RQGESVSLVVL
+498 RQGESVCLVVL
-509 RQEDMFLP
+509 RQEDMCLP

-523 VSRVAPF
+523 ISRVTGF
-530 VSENGKEQLMF
+530 VPENGKEQLMF

-583 KDGRLHVNDQLV
+583 KDGRLCVNDQMV

-635 PKDQHGASPN
+635 QKDQHGVSPN

-651 SGQTGLVSQ
+651 SGLSGLVGPVNGQ
-660 TNGPIHPH
+660 TNGSHSP
-668 MVNNSLYASNGEES
+668 MVNNILYTSNVTNGSYSYMDEEEEGELFNSTNQHSYLQERENSHTSSLAQPQS
-682 PYLFLDDSKNSG
+682 PTQNQ
-694 PPVPLIVHHRLT
+694 
-706 GFLILSFSDQWELFS
+706 DQWQFQ
-721 HGRRRGRGAVRTRNR
+721 HV
-736 VQQLYPA
+736 
-743 LLSTGKGKLSHLYP
+743 K
-757 GTAPVSLPGPKPAS
+757 AS
-771 VPARQSLQKHG
+771 KSMDL
-782 PGYDSEPAAHWWGD
+782 
-796 FSLCLLRMVAACIFS
+796 
-811 SRNANI
+811 
-817 PSDAWLLHRQH
+817 
-828 APQSH
+828 
-833 TQTDHMH
+833 
-840 CTLYNHTHTLTA
+840 
-852 TVADEGNVGSLVVN
+852 VADESNVRFLVGN

-873 IELGP
+873 VELGP

-898 SRKNE
+898 NRKNE
-903 FLPFHRP
+903 LLPFHRP
-910 RQNMVR
+910 RPNMVR

-943 SEPSSGRDTPA
+943 SEQSSGRDTPA

-960 GAGDRTEEKGKKDK
+960 GVEDRTEEKGKKDK
-974 KKKAKTKKKEKNK
+974 KKKPKTKKKEKNK
-987 GKGKEKEKKKAE
+987 GKIKEKGKKKAE
-999 EPEET
+999 EPEDT

-1019 KKKEEKKEAKAA
+1019 KKKEEKKDSKTA
-1031 LQRQKSDI
+1031 LQQQKSGL
-1039 LSDHELERMK
+1039 LSDHEFERMK

-1055 EAAHPELRDQRPRDQ
+1055 EAGHPELREQQLRDQ
-1070 QGGGGGSTYPDV
+1070 QGGGGGSAYPDV
-1082 EDDDADP
+1082 EDDDTDP
-1089 NYARIQSFRDRDIGS
+1089 NYARIQSFRNREMGPMS
-1104 MPQPLSQAPPYSTIQ
+1104 LPPSQSPPYNTIQ
-1119 HAHART
+1119 HTHPGT
-1125 PSPQSPSAF
+1125 PSSQGRSAL
-1134 PGHGSHGNDPGAI
+1134 PGHGNHGNDPGAI
-1147 PDDDHIDRLYAK
+1147 PDGDPLDRLYAK
-1159 VNKPKA
+1159 VNKPRG
-1165 AGTASP
+1165 AGTTSP

-1176 ANDSVDRIQQLRRE
+1176 ANDSSVDRIQQLRRE

-1216 AHRQMPGRATDHRSA
+1216 AHRMPGRGTDHRLA

-1258 PWSGHYPGPPQV
+1258 HWSGHYPGPPQA

-1280 PNPNSQSGLPYSGYP
+1280 PNPNSQSAPSYPNPNSQSAPSYPNPNSQSAQSYSGYP
-1295 PGQPYSR
+1295 PGQPYAR
-1302 SGDPRGIDP
+1302 LGDPRSVDP

-1334 PPLRGLRYDTMTRGM
+1334 PPLRGLRYDTLTRGTR
-1349 GGGAYRHLVEP
+1349 GGGYRHLVDP

-1365 GYTAEGRK
+1365 GYTGEGGRQQQQHQTNPRQK
-1373 TATATP
+1373 NAMTAA
-1379 NQPKTEECH
+1379 
-1388 DCSCVDQSGPEMK
+1388 V
-1401 LSRMLTAFCVVQLLC
+1401 
-1416 CQCSYE
+1416 
-1422 IELRPLNGV
+1422 
-1431 I
+1431 

>member
-1 IQRAC
+1 
-6 VSDEEAT
+6 

-30 EGWTVRDLIQQ
+30 DGWTVRDLIQQ

-83 KDKVLQ
+83 KDK
-89 KWPYGD
+89 
-95 QGKRVY
+95 
-101 VCDMGRQGSI
+101 
-111 KKNKI
+111 
-116 ITRGVGR
+116 
-123 SQSSFFDPKLM
+123 LM

-144 RGEANS
+144 RGVANS
-150 NLAPSPELYQ
+150 RPAPSPDLHQ
-160 SELSVFQPIEGGE
+160 SELSVFQPVAGGE

-198 PQPPEP
+198 PQPTE
-204 EPSPSEDTAVM
+204 SGASLSEEAVGM
-215 AASPAVERP
+215 AAGPAVERQ
-224 AGVERAQGKHTFSGR
+224 AGVDRPQGKNTFNGS
-239 CYFILTRT
+239 LTRT

-253 DSPLGIHVV
+253 DSPLGIHVI

-269 GRSLGLYIRGVEEES
+269 GRSLGLYVRGVEEES
-284 RSRKEGLFQED
+284 RSRKEGLFQEE
-295 ECIVKIN
+295 ECIVMIN
-302 HTDLMD
+302 GTDLMD
-308 KTFSQAQELFRQAM
+308 KTFSQAQEVFRQAM
-322 RSPMVRL
+322 RSPVVRL
-329 EVVPSSNRERYEKCL
+329 EVVPSVKRERYEKSL
-344 IGQLFGTSAGPDSS
+344 IGQLFGSSAGPDSS
-358 PRITKTKEPPPPVKA
+358 PQVAKTKEPPPPVKA
-373 KPVFK
+373 KPAFK
-378 PSEMRFAEE
+378 PPENPATRLAEVAASTE
-387 AAPTEAVTPK
+387 AAVNTPK
-397 GRSESPLLKKSPG
+397 GRSDSPLSKKSPA
-410 LSSLVA
+410 LSSLVTN
-416 SKRGGRRL
+416 KRGGRRL

-453 VKNILPRGAA
+453 VKNILARGAA

-498 RQGESVSLVVL
+498 RQGESVCLVVL

-523 VSRVAPF
+523 LSRVTGF
-530 VSENGKEQLMF
+530 VPEKGKEQLMF

-583 KDGRLHVNDQLV
+583 KDGRLRVNDQMV
-595 AVNGESLLGRSN
+595 AVNGESLMGRSN

-635 PKDQHGASPN
+635 LKDQHGASPD

-651 SGQTGLVSQ
+651 SGLSGLVGPVNGL
-660 TNGPIHPH
+660 TNGPSHLTNGPSH
-668 MVNNSLYASNGEES
+668 SPMVNNTLYAANATNGSYSYMDEEEE
-682 PYLFLDDSKNSG
+682 G
-694 PPVPLIVHHRLT
+694 
-706 GFLILSFSDQWELFS
+706 ELYG
-721 HGRRRGRGAVRTRNR
+721 HEA
-736 VQQLYPA
+736 
-743 LLSTGKGKLSHLYP
+743 
-757 GTAPVSLPGPKPAS
+757 
-771 VPARQSLQKHG
+771 
-782 PGYDSEPAAHWWGD
+782 E
-796 FSLCLLRMVAACIFS
+796 FS
-811 SRNANI
+811 SSA
-817 PSDAWLLHRQH
+817 QH
-828 APQSH
+828 SYLQERENRHVSSPAQPQSP
-833 TQTDHMH
+833 TQNQSQRQFQHVKASKSMDLGTTQNQQH
-840 CTLYNHTHTLTA
+840 
-852 TVADEGNVGSLVVN
+852 TVADESNVGSLAAN
-866 TAAPSTP
+866 SAAAPSTP
-873 IELGP
+873 VELGP

-898 SRKNE
+898 NRNNE
-903 FLPFHRP
+903 LLPFHRP
-910 RQNMVR
+910 RPNMVR

-936 EDDDDDG
+936 EEDEDDG
-943 SEPSSGRDTPA
+943 SEQSSGRDTPA

-960 GAGDRTEEKGKKDK
+960 GLGDRIEEKGKKDK
-974 KKKAKTKKKEKNK
+974 KKKPKTKKKDKNK
-987 GKGKEKEKKKAE
+987 GKGKEKDKKKAE

-1031 LQRQKSDI
+1031 LQRQKSDVM
-1039 LSDHELERMK
+1039 SDHEFERMK

-1055 EAAHPELRDQRPRDQ
+1055 EAGHPELREHRLRDQ
-1070 QGGGGGSTYPDV
+1070 QGVSPYPDV
-1082 EDDDADP
+1082 EDDDTDP
-1089 NYARIQSFRDRDIGS
+1089 NYARIQSFRGRDVGP
-1104 MPQPLSQAPPYSTIQ
+1104 MPQPPPQSPPYSTVQ
-1119 HAHART
+1119 HGHVGA
-1125 PSPQSPSAF
+1125 PSLQGPSAF
-1134 PGHGSHGNDPGAI
+1134 PGHGNHGTDPGAV
-1147 PDDDHIDRLYAK
+1147 PDDDPLDRLYAK
-1159 VNKPKA
+1159 VNKPRG
-1165 AGTASP
+1165 AGPASP
-1171 PVSAT
+1171 PVSAA
-1176 ANDSVDRIQQLRRE
+1176 ANDGVDRIQQLRRE

-1197 GMVPPYEE
+1197 GVVPPYEE
-1205 LDPRRRGHEND
+1205 LDPRRRGHENE
-1216 AHRQMPGRATDHRSA
+1216 APRMPGRGPDHRLA

-1243 LPRRGPLDPADYPMQ
+1243 LPRRGPLDATEYSMQ
-1258 PWSGHYPGPPQV
+1258 PWSGHYPGPPQA

-1280 PNPNSQSGLPYSGYP
+1280 PNPNPQSAPSYSGYP
-1295 PGQPYSR
+1295 PGPPYAR
-1302 SGDPRGIDP
+1302 PGDPRGVDP

-1334 PPLRGLRYDTMTRGM
+1334 PPLRGLRYDTMTRGTA
-1349 GGGAYRHLVEP
+1349 GGGYRHLVDP

-1365 GYTAEGRK
+1365 VYTGEGGRQQQQHQTNPRQK
-1373 TATATP
+1373 NAMTAA
-1379 NQPKTEECH
+1379 
-1388 DCSCVDQSGPEMK
+1388 V
-1401 LSRMLTAFCVVQLLC
+1401 
-1416 CQCSYE
+1416 
-1422 IELRPLNGV
+1422 
-1431 I
+1431 

>member
-1 IQRAC
+1 MLGSLD
-6 VSDEEAT
+6 VLYS
-13 MKVTVTFGQTGV
+13 V
-25 VVPCK
+25 
-30 EGWTVRDLIQQ
+30 LI
-41 ATQRYRKLLE
+41 
-51 QEGDFLVRTHHV
+51 H
-63 EYCDG
+63 
-68 GILDPDDILS
+68 
-78 DLVED
+78 
-83 KDKVLQ
+83 
-89 KWPYGD
+89 
-95 QGKRVY
+95 
-101 VCDMGRQGSI
+101 
-111 KKNKI
+111 
-116 ITRGVGR
+116 
-123 SQSSFFDPKLM
+123 KLM

-144 RGEANS
+144 RGVANAR
-150 NLAPSPELYQ
+150 LAPSPEVYQ
-160 SELSVFQPIEGGE
+160 SELSVFQPIAGGE

-198 PQPPEP
+198 PQPADSEP
-204 EPSPSEDTAVM
+204 PLSEDTTGM
-215 AASPAVERP
+215 AASPAVEKP
-224 AGVERAQGKHTFSGR
+224 AGVDRPPSKHSYNGS
-239 CYFILTRT
+239 LTRT

-295 ECIVKIN
+295 ECIVMIN
-302 HTDLMD
+302 NNDLMD
-308 KTFSQAQELFRQAM
+308 KTFSQAQEVFRQAM
-322 RSPMVRL
+322 HSPVVRL
-329 EVVPSSNRERYEKCL
+329 EVVPSSNRERYEKSL
-344 IGQLFGTSAGPDSS
+344 IGQLIGNNAGPDGS
-358 PRITKTKEPPPPVKA
+358 PRMAKSKAPPPPIKA

-378 PSEMRFAEE
+378 PSQNPVLRLADE
-387 AAPTEAVTPK
+387 AASTEAATPK
-397 GRSESPLLKKSPG
+397 ARSESPPLKKGPV
-410 LSSLVA
+410 LSTLVTN
-416 SKRGGRRL
+416 KKGGRKL

-453 VKNILPRGAA
+453 VKNILARGAA

-498 RQGESVSLVVL
+498 RQGESVCLVVL

-523 VSRVAPF
+523 LSRVTGF
-530 VSENGKEQLMF
+530 VPESGKEQLMF

-583 KDGRLHVNDQLV
+583 KDGRLHVNDQMV

-620 EGNVRGTIQLVVLRA
+620 EGNVRGMIQLVVLRA
-635 PKDQHGASPN
+635 QKDQQGVSPN

-651 SGQTGLVSQ
+651 SGLMGPV
-660 TNGPIHPH
+660 NGHS
-668 MVNNSLYASNGEES
+668 MVNNSLYASNVTNGSYSYMDDDEDGELYGHETEFS
-682 PYLFLDDSKNSG
+682 NSTQHSYLHERENSHSSSQAQPQTPAHSQNQQQYHHVKASKSMD
-694 PPVPLIVHHRLT
+694 L
-706 GFLILSFSDQWELFS
+706 
-721 HGRRRGRGAVRTRNR
+721 
-736 VQQLYPA
+736 
-743 LLSTGKGKLSHLYP
+743 
-757 GTAPVSLPGPKPAS
+757 
-771 VPARQSLQKHG
+771 
-782 PGYDSEPAAHWWGD
+782 
-796 FSLCLLRMVAACIFS
+796 
-811 SRNANI
+811 
-817 PSDAWLLHRQH
+817 
-828 APQSH
+828 
-833 TQTDHMH
+833 
-840 CTLYNHTHTLTA
+840 
-852 TVADEGNVGSLVVN
+852 VADESNVGSLVGN
-866 TAAPSTP
+866 TAALSSPV
-873 IELGP
+873 ELGP

-898 SRKNE
+898 NRKNE
-903 FLPFHRP
+903 LLPFHRP
-910 RQNMVR
+910 RPNMVR

-927 IDKSYDGPP
+927 IDKSYDGPA

-943 SEPSSGRDTPA
+943 SEASSGRDTPA

-960 GAGDRTEEKGKKDK
+960 GTGERTEEKGKKDK
-974 KKKAKTKKKEKNK
+974 KKKPKTKKKEKNK

-1019 KKKEEKKEAKAA
+1019 KKKDEKKEAKAA
-1031 LQRQKSDI
+1031 LQRQKSDL
-1039 LSDHELERMK
+1039 LSDHEFERMK

-1055 EAAHPELRDQRPRDQ
+1055 EAGHPELRPRDQ
-1070 QGGGGGSTYPDV
+1070 QVGESSYPEF

-1089 NYARIQSFRDRDIGS
+1089 NYARIQTFRDRDTGPL
-1104 MPQPLSQAPPYSTIQ
+1104 PQPPPQSPPYSTIQ
-1119 HAHART
+1119 HAHAGN
-1125 PSPQSPSAF
+1125 PSPQGPPVF
-1134 PGHGSHGNDPGAI
+1134 PGHANHVNDSAAI
-1147 PDDDHIDRLYAK
+1147 PDDDPLDRLYAK
-1159 VNKPKA
+1159 VNKPRG
-1165 AGTASP
+1165 AGTTSP

-1197 GMVPPYEE
+1197 GIVPPYEE
-1205 LDPRRRGHEND
+1205 PDPRRRGHEND
-1216 AHRQMPGRATDHRSA
+1216 AHRMPGRATDPRLA

-1243 LPRRGPLDPADYPMQ
+1243 LPRRGPMDPADYPMQ
-1258 PWSGHYPGPPQV
+1258 PWSGHYPGPPQA

-1280 PNPNSQSGLPYSGYP
+1280 PNPNSQSAPSYSAYP
-1295 PGQPYSR
+1295 PGQPYPR
-1302 SGDPRGIDP
+1302 QGDPRGVDP
-1311 GYYPH
+1311 GYHPH

-1334 PPLRGLRYDTMTRGM
+1334 PPLRGMRYDTMTRGTA
-1349 GGGAYRHLVEP
+1349 GGGYRQMVDP

-1365 GYTAEGRK
+1365 GYTGEGGRQQHQNQTNPRQK
-1373 TATATP
+1373 NAMTAA
-1379 NQPKTEECH
+1379 
-1388 DCSCVDQSGPEMK
+1388 V
-1401 LSRMLTAFCVVQLLC
+1401 
-1416 CQCSYE
+1416 
-1422 IELRPLNGV
+1422 
-1431 I
+1431 

>member
-1 IQRAC
+1 
-6 VSDEEAT
+6 

-83 KDKVLQ
+83 KDK
-89 KWPYGD
+89 
-95 QGKRVY
+95 
-101 VCDMGRQGSI
+101 
-111 KKNKI
+111 
-116 ITRGVGR
+116 
-123 SQSSFFDPKLM
+123 LM

-144 RGEANS
+144 RGVANTS
-150 NLAPSPELYQ
+150 LAPSPDLYQ
-160 SELSVFQPIEGGE
+160 SELSVFQPIAGGE

-198 PQPPEP
+198 PPPTEA
-204 EPSPSEDTAVM
+204 EPSLNEDTAVT

-224 AGVERAQGKHTFSGR
+224 AGVDRPQGKHIFNGS
-239 CYFILTRT
+239 LTRT
-247 VEILGE
+247 VEIMGE

-262 PYSSSLS
+262 PYCSSLS
-269 GRSLGLYIRGVEEES
+269 GRSLGLSIRGVEEES
-284 RSRKEGLFQED
+284 RSRKEGLFQEE

-302 HTDLMD
+302 NTDLMD
-308 KTFSQAQELFRQAM
+308 KTFTQAQEVFRQAM
-322 RSPMVRL
+322 RSPVVRL
-329 EVVPSSNRERYEKCL
+329 EVVPSSSRERYEKSL
-344 IGQLFGTSAGPDSS
+344 IGQLFGSSAGPDSS
-358 PRITKTKEPPPPVKA
+358 PRTAKTKEPPPVKA

-378 PSEMRFAEE
+378 PSESPAARLAEE
-387 AAPTEAVTPK
+387 AATMEAATPK
-397 GRSESPLLKKSPG
+397 GRSESPLLKKSPA
-410 LSSLVA
+410 LASLVA
-416 SKRGGRRL
+416 NKRAGRRL
-424 RIDLK
+424 RIDLM

-498 RQGESVSLVVL
+498 RQGESVCLVVL

-517 REMKDE
+517 REMKEE
-523 VSRVAPF
+523 VSRVPVF

-541 EVPLNDTGSAGLGI
+541 EVPLNDSGSAGLGI

-575 IIHGGAAY
+575 IIHGGAAF
-583 KDGRLHVNDQLV
+583 KDGRLRVNDQLV
-595 AVNGESLLGRSN
+595 AVNGESLLGCSN

-620 EGNVRGTIQLVVLRA
+620 EGNVRGTIQLVVLRIL
-635 PKDQHGASPN
+635 KDQHGVSPN

-651 SGQTGLVSQ
+651 SGLSGLGSPVNGQPGLVSQ
-660 TNGPIHPH
+660 TNGPIQPP
-668 MVNNSLYASNGEES
+668 MVNNSLYTFNATNGSYSHMDEEEDGELYGHDAEFNTSTQHSYLQERENCQTSS
-682 PYLFLDDSKNSG
+682 PA
-694 PPVPLIVHHRLT
+694 
-706 GFLILSFSDQWELFS
+706 Q
-721 HGRRRGRGAVRTRNR
+721 
-736 VQQLYPA
+736 
-743 LLSTGKGKLSHLYP
+743 
-757 GTAPVSLPGPKPAS
+757 
-771 VPARQSLQKHG
+771 
-782 PGYDSEPAAHWWGD
+782 
-796 FSLCLLRMVAACIFS
+796 
-811 SRNANI
+811 
-817 PSDAWLLHRQH
+817 
-828 APQSH
+828 PQSP
-833 TQTDHMH
+833 TQSQNQRQFQHVKASKSMDLGTTQNQQH
-840 CTLYNHTHTLTA
+840 
-852 TVADEGNVGSLVVN
+852 TVADESNVGSLVGN
-866 TAAPSTP
+866 TPAPSTP

-898 SRKNE
+898 NRKNE

-943 SEPSSGRDTPA
+943 SELSSGRDTPA

-960 GAGDRTEEKGKKDK
+960 GAGDRIEEKSKKDK
-974 KKKAKTKKKEKNK
+974 KKKAKTKKKDKNK
-987 GKGKEKEKKKAE
+987 RKGKEKEKKKAE
-999 EPEET
+999 GPEET
-1004 EKKSKKIGFGLLRFG
+1004 EKKSKKIGLAIGLLRFG

-1055 EAAHPELRDQRPRDQ
+1055 EAAHPELREQRPRDQ
-1070 QGGGGGSTYPDV
+1070 QGGGGGGGGGGGSAYPDV

-1089 NYARIQSFRDRDIGS
+1089 NYARIQSFRDRNTGS
-1104 MPQPLSQAPPYSTIQ
+1104 MPQSLPQSPPYSTIL

-1125 PSPQSPSAF
+1125 PSPQGPSAF
-1134 PGHGSHGNDPGAI
+1134 PGHGNHDPLAM
-1147 PDDDHIDRLYAK
+1147 PDDDPLDRLYAK
-1159 VNKPKA
+1159 VNKPR
-1165 AGTASP
+1165 AGGTTSP

-1216 AHRQMPGRATDHRSA
+1216 AHRMPGRGTDHRLA

-1258 PWSGHYPGPPQV
+1258 PWSGHYPGPPQTQ
-1270 PQGYPQSPSY
+1270 QGYPQSPSY
-1280 PNPNSQSGLPYSGYP
+1280 PNPNSQSGPSYSAYP
-1295 PGQPYSR
+1295 PGQPYAR
-1302 SGDPRGIDP
+1302 AGDPRGVDP

-1334 PPLRGLRYDTMTRGM
+1334 PPLRGIRYDTMTRGA
-1349 GGGAYRHLVEP
+1349 GGGAYRHMVDP

-1365 GYTAEGRK
+1365 GYTGEGGRQQQQHQTNPRQK
-1373 TATATP
+1373 NAMTAA
-1379 NQPKTEECH
+1379 
-1388 DCSCVDQSGPEMK
+1388 V
-1401 LSRMLTAFCVVQLLC
+1401 
-1416 CQCSYE
+1416 
-1422 IELRPLNGV
+1422 
-1431 I
+1431 

>member
-1 IQRAC
+1 
-6 VSDEEAT
+6 

-51 QEGDFLVRTHHV
+51 QEGDFFIRTHHV

-83 KDKVLQ
+83 KDK
-89 KWPYGD
+89 
-95 QGKRVY
+95 
-101 VCDMGRQGSI
+101 
-111 KKNKI
+111 
-116 ITRGVGR
+116 
-123 SQSSFFDPKLM
+123 LM
-134 AVYEEQEAQQ
+134 AVYEEHEAQQ
-144 RGEANS
+144 RSTANTS
-150 NLAPSPELYQ
+150 LAPSPDHYQ
-160 SELSVFQPIEGGE
+160 SELSVFQPITGGE

-198 PQPPEP
+198 PQPAES
-204 EPSPSEDTAVM
+204 EPSFKEDNTLM
-215 AASPAVERP
+215 AAGPTVERP
-224 AGVERAQGKHTFSGR
+224 AGVERPAKHPFSGS
-239 CYFILTRT
+239 LTRM

-262 PYSSSLS
+262 PYCSSLS
-269 GRSLGLYIRGVEEES
+269 GRALGLYIRGVEEES
-284 RSRKEGLFQED
+284 RSRKDGLFQED

-302 HTDLMD
+302 DTDLMD
-308 KTFSQAQELFRQAM
+308 KTFSQSQDVFRQAM
-322 RSPMVRL
+322 RSPVVRL
-329 EVVPSSNRERYEKCL
+329 EVVPSFNRERYEKSL
-344 IGQLFGTSAGPDSS
+344 IGQLFGNNTGPTGS
-358 PRITKTKEPPPPVKA
+358 PRNTKEPPPPVKA

-378 PSEMRFAEE
+378 PSENSAVRLAEE
-387 AAPTEAVTPK
+387 TAGLEPGFSTPK
-397 GRSESPLLKKSPG
+397 GKSESPLLKKSPA
-410 LSSLVA
+410 LSSLMA
-416 SKRGGRRL
+416 NKRGGRRL

-429 KGSEGLGFTV
+429 KGPEGLGFTV

-517 REMKDE
+517 REMRDE
-523 VSRVAPF
+523 VSRVPSV

-541 EVPLNDTGSAGLGI
+541 EVPLNDTGSAGLGV

-595 AVNGESLLGRSN
+595 AVNGESLLGRPN
-607 HVAMET
+607 HMAMET

-635 PKDQHGASPN
+635 LKDQHGGSPS

-651 SGQTGLVSQ
+651 SGLSAPMSPMNGQAAETVHLPLV
-660 TNGPIHPH
+660 TNAI
-668 MVNNSLYASNGEES
+668 YASNVTNGSYSHMDEEEDG
-682 PYLFLDDSKNSG
+682 L
-694 PPVPLIVHHRLT
+694 
-706 GFLILSFSDQWELFS
+706 
-721 HGRRRGRGAVRTRNR
+721 
-736 VQQLYPA
+736 LYGHDA
-743 LLSTGKGKLSHLYP
+743 
-757 GTAPVSLPGPKPAS
+757 
-771 VPARQSLQKHG
+771 
-782 PGYDSEPAAHWWGD
+782 D
-796 FSLCLLRMVAACIFS
+796 FSS
-811 SRNANI
+811 SNQNSYLQEREKPHVSSPA
-817 PSDAWLLHRQH
+817 Q
-828 APQSH
+828 PQSP
-833 TQTDHMH
+833 TQNQNQWQIQHVKASKSMD
-840 CTLYNHTHTLTA
+840 L
-852 TVADEGNVGSLVVN
+852 VADENNVGSLAGSN
-866 TAAPSTP
+866 A
-873 IELGP
+873 
-878 TLGLKKSSSLESLQT
+878 
-893 AMSEV
+893 
-898 SRKNE
+898 
-903 FLPFHRP
+903 
-910 RQNMVR
+910 
-916 GRGCNESFRAA
+916 
-927 IDKSYDGPP
+927 
-936 EDDDDDG
+936 DDG
-943 SEPSSGRDTPA
+943 TEPSSGRDTPA

-960 GAGDRTEEKGKKDK
+960 GVGDQAEEKGKKEK
-974 KKKAKTKKKEKNK
+974 KKKAKTKKKEKSK
-987 GKGKEKEKKKAE
+987 VKGKEKEKKKTE

-1031 LQRQKSDI
+1031 LQRQKSDL

-1049 DERERI
+1049 EERERI
-1055 EAAHPELRDQRPRDQ
+1055 EASHPELQDQR
-1070 QGGGGGSTYPDV
+1070 QGGGGGSAYPDF

-1089 NYARIQSFRDRDIGS
+1089 NYARIQSFRDRDMGS
-1104 MPQPLSQAPPYSTIQ
+1104 VPQPLSQSPPYRAFQ
-1119 HAHART
+1119 HART
-1125 PSPQSPSAF
+1125 PSPLGPSGF
-1134 PGHGSHGNDPGAI
+1134 QGHGNHTNEPGVI
-1147 PDDDHIDRLYAK
+1147 PDDDPLDRLYAK
-1159 VNKPKA
+1159 VNKSRG
-1165 AGTASP
+1165 AGTTSP
-1171 PVSAT
+1171 PAPPQ
-1176 ANDSVDRIQQLRRE
+1176 ANDSMDRIQQLRRE

-1216 AHRQMPGRATDHRSA
+1216 PHRVPGRGADHRLT

-1243 LPRRGPLDPADYPMQ
+1243 LPRRGPLDAADYPMQ
-1258 PWSGHYPGPPQV
+1258 PWSGPYPGPPHAQ
-1270 PQGYPQSPSY
+1270 QGYPQAPSYPTSQSAPSY
-1280 PNPNSQSGLPYSGYP
+1280 PNYP
-1295 PGQPYSR
+1295 PGQPYPR
-1302 SGDPRGIDP
+1302 QGDPRGIDP

-1334 PPLRGLRYDTMTRGM
+1334 PPLRGLRYDTMTRGT
-1349 GGGAYRHLVEP
+1349 GGGGYR
-1360 SPDQY
+1360 
-1365 GYTAEGRK
+1365 
-1373 TATATP
+1373 
-1379 NQPKTEECH
+1379 
-1388 DCSCVDQSGPEMK
+1388 
-1401 LSRMLTAFCVVQLLC
+1401 
-1416 CQCSYE
+1416 
-1422 IELRPLNGV
+1422 
-1431 I
+1431 

>member
-1 IQRAC
+1 
-6 VSDEEAT
+6 

-30 EGWTVRDLIQQ
+30 DGWTVRDLIQQ

-83 KDKVLQ
+83 KDK
-89 KWPYGD
+89 
-95 QGKRVY
+95 
-101 VCDMGRQGSI
+101 
-111 KKNKI
+111 
-116 ITRGVGR
+116 
-123 SQSSFFDPKLM
+123 LM

-144 RGEANS
+144 RGMANS
-150 NLAPSPELYQ
+150 SLAPSPELYQ
-160 SELSVFQPIEGGE
+160 AELSAFQPIAGGE
-173 IEVNSSALKSNTP
+173 IEVTSSALKSNTP
-186 LLVRSSS
+186 LMVRSSS

-198 PQPPEP
+198 PQSTET
-204 EPSPSEDTAVM
+204 EASFNEDITVM
-215 AASPAVERP
+215 AASPAAERQ
-224 AGVERAQGKHTFSGR
+224 AGVDRAQGKHTFSGS
-239 CYFILTRT
+239 LTRM

-262 PYSSSLS
+262 PYCSSLS
-269 GRSLGLYIRGVEEES
+269 GRALGLYIRGVEEES

-302 HTDLMD
+302 NTELMD
-308 KTFSQAQELFRQAM
+308 KTFSQAQDVFRQAM
-322 RSPMVRL
+322 RSPVVRL
-329 EVVPSSNRERYEKCL
+329 EVVPSSSRERYEKSL
-344 IGQLFGTSAGPDSS
+344 IGQLFGNNTGPNNS
-358 PRITKTKEPPPPVKA
+358 PRVTRTKEPPPLIKA

-378 PSEMRFAEE
+378 PSENPATRLAEE
-387 AAPTEAVTPK
+387 AASLEPAVNTPK
-397 GRSESPLLKKSPG
+397 GRSESPLLKKSPA
-410 LSSLVA
+410 LTSLVTN
-416 SKRGGRRL
+416 KRGGRRL

-470 SGDRILEVNGVDIT
+470 SGDCILEVNGVDIT

-498 RQGESVSLVVL
+498 RQGESVCLVVL

-523 VSRVAPF
+523 LSRVPGSV

-607 HVAMET
+607 HAAMET

-620 EGNVRGTIQLVVLRA
+620 EGNARGTIQLVVLRVL
-635 PKDQHGASPN
+635 KDQHGVSPS

-651 SGQTGLVSQ
+651 SGLMSPVNGQTRSLSPATDSILPPLV
-660 TNGPIHPH
+660 TNSI
-668 MVNNSLYASNGEES
+668 YASNVTNGSYSHMDEEEDGVLYGHDPEFS
-682 PYLFLDDSKNSG
+682 NSIQHSC
-694 PPVPLIVHHRLT
+694 LQERENAHI
-706 GFLILSFSDQWELFS
+706 SC
-721 HGRRRGRGAVRTRNR
+721 
-736 VQQLYPA
+736 PA
-743 LLSTGKGKLSHLYP
+743 
-757 GTAPVSLPGPKPAS
+757 
-771 VPARQSLQKHG
+771 Q
-782 PGYDSEPAAHWWGD
+782 
-796 FSLCLLRMVAACIFS
+796 
-811 SRNANI
+811 
-817 PSDAWLLHRQH
+817 
-828 APQSH
+828 PQSP
-833 TQTDHMH
+833 TQNQNQRQFQHVKASKSMD
-840 CTLYNHTHTLTA
+840 L
-852 TVADEGNVGSLVVN
+852 VEDESNVGSTVGN

-873 IELGP
+873 VELGP

-898 SRKNE
+898 NRKNE
-903 FLPFHRP
+903 LLPFHRP
-910 RQNMVR
+910 RPNMVR

-927 IDKSYDGPP
+927 IDKSYDGPA

-943 SEPSSGRDTPA
+943 SELSSGRDTPA

-960 GAGDRTEEKGKKDK
+960 GVGDQIEEKSKKDK
-974 KKKAKTKKKEKNK
+974 KKKAKTKKKEKSK
-987 GKGKEKEKKKAE
+987 GKGKEKEKKKPE

-1039 LSDHELERMK
+1039 LSDHEFERMK
-1049 DERERI
+1049 EERERI
-1055 EAAHPELRDQRPRDQ
+1055 EAAHPELREQQSRDQ
-1070 QGGGGGSTYPDV
+1070 QGGGSAYPDF

-1089 NYARIQSFRDRDIGS
+1089 NYARIQSFRDRDTAPV
-1104 MPQPLSQAPPYSTIQ
+1104 PQPLAQSPPYSTIQ
-1119 HAHART
+1119 HAHGHM
-1125 PSPQSPSAF
+1125 PSPQGPSGF
-1134 PGHGSHGNDPGAI
+1134 PGHGNHSNEAGVL
-1147 PDDDHIDRLYAK
+1147 PDDDPLDKLYAK
-1159 VNKPKA
+1159 VNKPRG
-1165 AGTASP
+1165 AGTTSP
-1171 PVSAT
+1171 PAPAPGNES
-1176 ANDSVDRIQQLRRE
+1176 SMDRIQQLRRE

-1216 AHRQMPGRATDHRSA
+1216 PHRMPGRGTDHRLS

-1243 LPRRGPLDPADYPMQ
+1243 LPRHANSGHGARRGRSRHPKHDGRGPLDPADYPVQ
-1258 PWSGHYPGPPQV
+1258 PWSGHYPGPPPAQ
-1270 PQGYPQSPSY
+1270 QGYPQSPSY
-1280 PNPNSQSGLPYSGYP
+1280 PNPSAQSGPSYSSYQ
-1295 PGQPYSR
+1295 PGQPYPR
-1302 SGDPRGIDP
+1302 PGDPRGVDP

-1316 PSSQQR
+1316 PNSQQR

-1334 PPLRGLRYDTMTRGM
+1334 PPLRGLRYDTMTRGT
-1349 GGGAYRHLVEP
+1349 GGGGYSYRHQLEP
-1360 SPDQY
+1360 STVWYD
-1365 GYTAEGRK
+1365 YTGDGERQQHQTNPRQKNAM
-1373 TATATP
+1373 TAA
-1379 NQPKTEECH
+1379 
-1388 DCSCVDQSGPEMK
+1388 V
-1401 LSRMLTAFCVVQLLC
+1401 
-1416 CQCSYE
+1416 
-1422 IELRPLNGV
+1422 
-1431 I
+1431 

>member
-1 IQRAC
+1 M
-6 VSDEEAT
+6 

-83 KDKVLQ
+83 KDK
-89 KWPYGD
+89 
-95 QGKRVY
+95 
-101 VCDMGRQGSI
+101 
-111 KKNKI
+111 
-116 ITRGVGR
+116 
-123 SQSSFFDPKLM
+123 LM

-144 RGEANS
+144 RGVANTS
-150 NLAPSPELYQ
+150 LTPSPDLYQ
-160 SELSVFQPIEGGE
+160 SELSVFTPIAGGE

-193 DSALS
+193 DSALG
-198 PQPPEP
+198 PQPTEI
-204 EPSPSEDTAVM
+204 EPSLNEDTDGM
-215 AASPAVERP
+215 AASPAVARP
-224 AGVERAQGKHTFSGR
+224 AGVERPQGKHAVNGS
-239 CYFILTRT
+239 LTRT

-269 GRSLGLYIRGVEEES
+269 GRSLGLFIRGVEEES

-302 HTDLMD
+302 NTDLMD
-308 KTFSQAQELFRQAM
+308 KTFSQAQEVFRQAM
-322 RSPMVRL
+322 RSPVVRL
-329 EVVPSSNRERYEKCL
+329 EVIPSSNRERYEKSL
-344 IGQLFGTSAGPDSS
+344 IGQLFGNSSGPDSS
-358 PRITKTKEPPPPVKA
+358 PRINKTKDPPPPVKA

-378 PSEMRFAEE
+378 PPENQTIRLAEE
-387 AAPTEAVTPK
+387 AAMMEANTPK
-397 GRSESPLLKKSPG
+397 GRSESPLLKKSPA
-410 LSSLVA
+410 LSNLVVN
-416 SKRGGRRL
+416 KRGGRRL

-498 RQGESVSLVVL
+498 RQGESVCLVVL

-517 REMKDE
+517 REMRDE
-523 VSRVAPF
+523 DSRVPVF

-541 EVPLNDTGSAGLGI
+541 EVPLNDSGSAGLGI

-583 KDGRLHVNDQLV
+583 KDGRLRVNDQLV

-607 HVAMET
+607 HIAMET

-620 EGNVRGTIQLVVLRA
+620 EGNVRGMIQLVVLRTL
-635 PKDQHGASPN
+635 KDQYEESPN

-651 SGQTGLVSQ
+651 SGLSGLVGPVNGQIGMPSH
-660 TNGPIHPH
+660 TNGHINPP
-668 MVNNSLYASNGEES
+668 MMENTLYASNVTNGSYSHMDEDEDGE
-682 PYLFLDDSKNSG
+682 
-694 PPVPLIVHHRLT
+694 
-706 GFLILSFSDQWELFS
+706 
-721 HGRRRGRGAVRTRNR
+721 
-736 VQQLYPA
+736 LYGHE
-743 LLSTGKGKLSHLYP
+743 T
-757 GTAPVSLPGPKPAS
+757 
-771 VPARQSLQKHG
+771 
-782 PGYDSEPAAHWWGD
+782 E
-796 FSLCLLRMVAACIFS
+796 FS
-811 SRNANI
+811 SSI
-817 PSDAWLLHRQH
+817 QH
-828 APQSH
+828 SYLQERENSRTSCPAQPQSP
-833 TQTDHMH
+833 TQSQNQRQFQHVKASKSMD
-840 CTLYNHTHTLTA
+840 L
-852 TVADEGNVGSLVVN
+852 VADESNVGALVGSP
-866 TAAPSTP
+866 AAPSTP
-873 IELGP
+873 VELGP

-898 SRKNE
+898 NRKND

-910 RQNMVR
+910 RQHMVR

-943 SEPSSGRDTPA
+943 SEQSSGRDTPA
-954 SSSSRQ
+954 SGSSRQ
-960 GAGDRTEEKGKKDK
+960 GAGDRIEEKGKKDK

-987 GKGKEKEKKKAE
+987 GKGKEKEKKKAV

-1019 KKKEEKKEAKAA
+1019 KKKDEKKEAKAA

-1039 LSDHELERMK
+1039 LSDHEFERMK

-1055 EAAHPELRDQRPRDQ
+1055 ESGHPELREHRSRDQ
-1070 QGGGGGSTYPDV
+1070 QGVGGGMAFPDV

-1089 NYARIQSFRDRDIGS
+1089 NYARIQTFRERDMGS
-1104 MPQPLSQAPPYSTIQ
+1104 VPQPLSQSPPYSAIQ
-1119 HAHART
+1119 HSYART
-1125 PSPQSPSAF
+1125 PSPQGPSAF
-1134 PGHGSHGNDPGAI
+1134 PGHGNHGNDPGAM

-1159 VNKPKA
+1159 VNKPRA
-1165 AGTASP
+1165 GAGTTSP
-1171 PVSAT
+1171 PVSAN

-1216 AHRQMPGRATDHRSA
+1216 AHRMPGRGPEHRLA

-1243 LPRRGPLDPADYPMQ
+1243 LPRRGPLDPADHPMQ
-1258 PWSGHYPGPPQV
+1258 PWSGHYPGPPQA

-1280 PNPNSQSGLPYSGYP
+1280 PNPNPGPPYSGYP
-1295 PGQPYSR
+1295 SSQPYAR
-1302 SGDPRGIDP
+1302 QMDPRGMDPRGMDP

-1322 GPLRQDVPPSPT
+1322 GPLRQDVPPSPI
-1334 PPLRGLRYDTMTRGM
+1334 PPLRGQRYDTMTRGT
-1349 GGGAYRHLVEP
+1349 GGGGYRHLVDP
-1360 SPDQY
+1360 GPDHY
-1365 GYTAEGRK
+1365 GYTGDGGRQPQQHQTNPRQK
-1373 TATATP
+1373 NAMTAA
-1379 NQPKTEECH
+1379 
-1388 DCSCVDQSGPEMK
+1388 V
-1401 LSRMLTAFCVVQLLC
+1401 
-1416 CQCSYE
+1416 
-1422 IELRPLNGV
+1422 
-1431 I
+1431 

>member
-1 IQRAC
+1 
-6 VSDEEAT
+6 

-51 QEGDFLVRTHHV
+51 QEGDFLIRTHHV

-83 KDKVLQ
+83 KDK
-89 KWPYGD
+89 
-95 QGKRVY
+95 
-101 VCDMGRQGSI
+101 
-111 KKNKI
+111 
-116 ITRGVGR
+116 
-123 SQSSFFDPKLM
+123 LM
-134 AVYEEQEAQQ
+134 AVYEEHEAQQ
-144 RGEANS
+144 RSTANTS
-150 NLAPSPELYQ
+150 LAPSPDHYQ
-160 SELSVFQPIEGGE
+160 SELSVFQPITGGE

-193 DSALS
+193 DSALN
-198 PQPPEP
+198 PQPAET
-204 EPSPSEDTAVM
+204 EPSFSEDATLM
-215 AASPAVERP
+215 AAAPTVERP
-224 AGVERAQGKHTFSGR
+224 AGVDRAQAKHTFSGS
-239 CYFILTRT
+239 LTRT

-262 PYSSSLS
+262 PYCSSLS

-302 HTDLMD
+302 DTDLLD
-308 KTFSQAQELFRQAM
+308 KTFSQAQDVFRQAM
-322 RSPMVRL
+322 RSPVVRL
-329 EVVPSSNRERYEKCL
+329 EVVPSSNRERYEKSL
-344 IGQLFGTSAGPDSS
+344 IGQLFGNSTGPSSS
-358 PRITKTKEPPPPVKA
+358 PRTGKTKEPPPPVKA

-378 PSEMRFAEE
+378 PSENPATRLAEE
-387 AAPTEAVTPK
+387 TAGLEPGFSTPK
-397 GRSESPLLKKSPG
+397 GKSESPLLKKSPA
-410 LSSLVA
+410 LSSLMA
-416 SKRGGRRL
+416 NKRGGRRL

-429 KGSEGLGFTV
+429 KGPEGLGFTV

-498 RQGESVSLVVL
+498 RQGDNVSLVVL

-517 REMKDE
+517 REMRDE
-523 VSRVAPF
+523 VPHVPSV

-541 EVPLNDTGSAGLGI
+541 EVPLNDTGSAGLGV

-595 AVNGESLLGRSN
+595 AVNGESLLGRPN

-635 PKDQHGASPN
+635 LKDQHGGSPN

-651 SGQTGLVSQ
+651 SGLTGPSPM
-660 TNGPIHPH
+660 NGQATDPIHPP
-668 MVNNSLYASNGEES
+668 MMTNAIYASNVTNGNYSHMDEEE
-682 PYLFLDDSKNSG
+682 DG
-694 PPVPLIVHHRLT
+694 V
-706 GFLILSFSDQWELFS
+706 
-721 HGRRRGRGAVRTRNR
+721 
-736 VQQLYPA
+736 LYGHDA
-743 LLSTGKGKLSHLYP
+743 
-757 GTAPVSLPGPKPAS
+757 
-771 VPARQSLQKHG
+771 
-782 PGYDSEPAAHWWGD
+782 D
-796 FSLCLLRMVAACIFS
+796 FSS
-811 SRNANI
+811 SNQNSFVQERENSHISCPA
-817 PSDAWLLHRQH
+817 Q
-828 APQSH
+828 PQSP
-833 TQTDHMH
+833 TQNQNQNQRQIQHVKASKSMD
-840 CTLYNHTHTLTA
+840 L
-852 TVADEGNVGSLVVN
+852 VADENNVGSLAGN
-866 TAAPSTP
+866 SAAPSSP
-873 IELGP
+873 SELGP

-898 SRKNE
+898 NRKNE
-903 FLPFHRP
+903 LLPFHRP
-910 RQNMVR
+910 RPNMVR

-927 IDKSYDGPP
+927 IDKSYDGPA

-943 SEPSSGRDTPA
+943 TEPSSGRDTPA

-960 GAGDRTEEKGKKDK
+960 GASDQIEEKGKKEK
-974 KKKAKTKKKEKNK
+974 KKKAKIKKKEKGK

-1031 LQRQKSDI
+1031 LQRQKSDL
-1039 LSDHELERMK
+1039 LSDHEFERMK
-1049 DERERI
+1049 EERERI
-1055 EAAHPELRDQRPRDQ
+1055 EAAHPELRDKRSRDQ
-1070 QGGGGGSTYPDV
+1070 QGGGGSSAYPDF

-1089 NYARIQSFRDRDIGS
+1089 NYARIQSFRDRDMGS
-1104 MPQPLSQAPPYSTIQ
+1104 LPQPLSQSPPYSAIQ
-1119 HAHART
+1119 HART
-1125 PSPQSPSAF
+1125 PSPQGPSGF
-1134 PGHGSHGNDPGAI
+1134 QGHGNHTNEPGVI
-1147 PDDDHIDRLYAK
+1147 PDDDPLDRLYAK
-1159 VNKPKA
+1159 VNKSRG
-1165 AGTASP
+1165 AGTTSP
-1171 PVSAT
+1171 SALAPT
-1176 ANDSVDRIQQLRRE
+1176 NDSMDRIQQLRRE

-1216 AHRQMPGRATDHRSA
+1216 PHRMPGRGADHRLA

-1243 LPRRGPLDPADYPMQ
+1243 LPRRGPLDPAEYPMQ
-1258 PWSGHYPGPPQV
+1258 PWSGPYPGPPHSQ
-1270 PQGYPQSPSY
+1270 QGYPQAPSY
-1280 PNPNSQSGLPYSGYP
+1280 SNSQSGPSYSNYP
-1295 PGQPYSR
+1295 PGQPYPR
-1302 SGDPRGIDP
+1302 QGDPRGIDP

-1334 PPLRGLRYDTMTRGM
+1334 PPLRGLRYDTMTHGT
-1349 GGGAYRHLVEP
+1349 GGGGYR
-1360 SPDQY
+1360 
-1365 GYTAEGRK
+1365 
-1373 TATATP
+1373 
-1379 NQPKTEECH
+1379 
-1388 DCSCVDQSGPEMK
+1388 
-1401 LSRMLTAFCVVQLLC
+1401 
-1416 CQCSYE
+1416 
-1422 IELRPLNGV
+1422 
-1431 I
+1431 